1 MGKTM
6 QRKMLQLKLVLYQDT
21 WICEESLLPT
31 QEYHKFSNR
40 GAIPYRGAPLL
51 FGPKTT
57 GFLDVFAHI
66 SAKNGPIFN
75 L

>member
-1 MGKTM
+1 MTLCTLGNTY
-6 QRKMLQLKLVLYQDT
+6 R
-21 WICEESLLPT
+21 
-31 QEYHKFSNR
+31 KFSNT
-40 GAIPYRGAPLL
+40 GAPLL

-57 GFLDVFAHI
+57 GFLDVFANI